1 MGLKKESLTIL
12 EKSGNVT
19 FCNPIGHFQKRGD
32 YQYSWQ
38 PADCSKD
45 VIKNAQNAA
54 KKMVLDL
61 GGSGIFGVEFFID
74 KKGEVIFSELSPR
87 PHDTGMVTLISQ
99 QLSQFALHVR
109 ALLGCSI
116 APIKNLGPSASCA
129 ILGHGTGNDILYSG
143 ISDALS
149 ETDVDLKIFGKPNV
163 VGERRLGVAL
173 GRAESVTEA
182 REKARRVA
190 LELIVAIE

>member
-1 MGLKKESLTIL
+1 
-12 EKSGNVT
+12 
-19 FCNPIGHFQKRGD
+19 
-32 YQYSWQ
+32 
-38 PADCSKD
+38 
-45 VIKNAQNAA
+45 
-54 KKMVLDL
+54 
-61 GGSGIFGVEFFID
+61 
-74 KKGEVIFSELSPR
+74 
-87 PHDTGMVTLISQ
+87 MVTLISQ

-109 ALLGCSI
+109 ALLGCNI

-129 ILGHGTGNDILYSG
+129 ILGHGTGDDILYSG

-190 LELIVAIE
+190 RELIVSIE